1 MSCTGGHVVQFI
13 KELSFCSYL
22 STASIPS
29 SGLGLGN
36 IDITNSN
43 ERDILKLYSSRSL
56 TSSGADSLTDGDI
69 IFCRDS

>member
-1 MSCTGGHVVQFI
+1 MSGGQ
-13 KELSFCSYL
+13 LSGGQLLGGQLSDF

-29 SGLGLGN
+29 SGC
-36 IDITNSN
+36 IDNTNSN
-43 ERDILKLYSSRSL
+43 DRDILKLYSSRSL